1 LARPPI
7 FNAPKVGVRAKTF
20 ASTPPETPKNGALG
34 APKTKNFAFD
44 LFGAFEHEAQEI
56 QEKPIENLFACLIG
70 GAKTIVFGLKLL
82 VPKVGG

>member
-1 LARPPI
+1 M
-7 FNAPKVGVRAKTF
+7 PKVGVRAKTF
-20 ASTPPETPKNGALG
+20 TSTPLETPKNGALG
-34 APKTKNFAFD
+34 APKIKKFTFG

-56 QEKPIENLFACLIG
+56 QDKPIENLFACPIG